1 MGLVAALVEGA
12 AMTTTARGIP
22 VDWRPATQGVRVS
35 QVWQLVE
42 QHDALGVI
50 GRWRFRRRLKRAGWD
65 DVGTLR
71 WRCVEADLLAQ
82 GRRDA
87 RSAGMYRW

>member
-1 MGLVAALVEGA
+1 MLVV
-12 AMTTTARGIP
+12 
-22 VDWRPATQGVRVS
+22 VS
-35 QVWQLVE
+35 YDVP
-42 QHDALGVI
+42 DD
-50 GRWRFRRRLKRAGWD
+50 RRRLKLAGWGEVD
-65 DVGTLR
+65 ALR